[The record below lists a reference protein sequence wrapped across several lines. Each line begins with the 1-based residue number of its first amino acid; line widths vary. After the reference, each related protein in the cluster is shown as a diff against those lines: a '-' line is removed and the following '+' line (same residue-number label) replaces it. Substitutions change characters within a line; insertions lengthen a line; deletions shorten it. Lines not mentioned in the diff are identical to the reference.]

1 MMNEVRRYLGLF
13 FFFGG
18 VYLRRLMTY
27 RVDFLIGAG
36 SFMASVA
43 VQVLALFFIFRHVE
57 HINGWSY
64 EQILFLLG
72 FALIPRGLDHSFTDQ
87 LWELGRKLIQR
98 GELYKYLIRPVNPLF
113 NLLSERF
120 FYPDGLG
127 ELFAGIAI
135 VFYVSGMLPIEMSFG
150 KAAFILVLILSAAAI
165 FTAIKL
171 VFACV
176 AFWTVTSLPMMTA
189 VYQLASFSRYPLDFY
204 HRAIRFILSWIIPFA
219 FTAYF
224 PVTYILFDRIDLAVW
239 TPVVACVSLL
249 LSYWLWLRGLDSYE
263 ATGS

>member
-1 MMNEVRRYLGLF
+1 MKEAFRYLGLI

-27 RVDFLIGAG
+27 RVDFMIGAG
-36 SFMASVA
+36 SFMATVA
-43 VQVLALFFIFRHVE
+43 VQVLTLFFIFRHVE

-64 EQILFLLG
+64 EEVLFLLG

-87 LWELGRKLIQR
+87 LWELGRTLIQR

-113 NLLSERF
+113 NLVSERF

-127 ELFAGIAI
+127 EMFAGIAI
-135 VFYVSGMLPIEMSFG
+135 VTYAGGRLPIEMSIG
-150 KAAFILVLILSAAAI
+150 KAAFVLVLVLCAAAI

-189 VYQLASFSRYPLDFY
+189 VYQLASFSKYPLDIY
-204 HRAIRFILSWIIPFA
+204 HRSIRFILSWIVPFA
-219 FTAYF
+219 FTVYF
-224 PVTYILFDRIDLAVW
+224 PVTYILFDRIDLAIW
-239 TPVVACVSLL
+239 TPVVACVSLFFA
-249 LSYWLWLRGLDSYE
+249 YRLWLKGLDTYE